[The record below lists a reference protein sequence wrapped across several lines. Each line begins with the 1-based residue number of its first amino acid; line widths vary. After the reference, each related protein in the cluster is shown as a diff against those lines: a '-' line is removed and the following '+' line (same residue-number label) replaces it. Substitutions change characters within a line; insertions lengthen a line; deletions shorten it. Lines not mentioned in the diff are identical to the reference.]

1 MRETWSLFAQVRS
14 LKMREYEI
22 KANGKI
28 NLGLDVVGKRED
40 GYHLVRMIM
49 QSVRLFD
56 RLEFT
61 RTKASDIVIESN
73 LRFLPVNENNLI
85 YKAIEMVR
93 SEYGISDGMH
103 VKLDKRIPV
112 AGGMAGGSSDAAATL
127 KAMNTMFELGM
138 DSERM
143 NAMALKLGADV
154 PYCLLGG
161 TALAEGI
168 GEKLT
173 PLASVPDANILL
185 VKPQISVSTPAIYSK
200 YDETEG
206 LEHPDIDGIRAAIE
220 AGDISEI
227 CRKMGNILEPV
238 TTSMNP
244 VIADI
249 ERKILEMNADGVLMS
264 GSGPTVFAIF
274 TDRKAAEHA
283 FYEFKGGEYSRGT
296 FLTSFI

>member
-1 MRETWSLFAQVRS
+1 M
-14 LKMREYEI
+14 LKCDKQIMREYEI

-49 QSVRLFD
+49 QSVRLYD
-56 RLEFT
+56 RLEFR
-61 RTKASDIVIESN
+61 RTKSSEIAIETN

-85 YKAIEMVR
+85 YKAIELVR
-93 SEYGISDGMH
+93 QEYKITDGLH

-112 AGGMAGGSSDAAATL
+112 AGGMAGGSADAAATL
-127 KAMNTMFELGM
+127 TAMNDMFELGM
-138 DSERM
+138 RSEDLS
-143 NAMALKLGADV
+143 AMALKLGADV

-173 PLASVPDANILL
+173 SLSPVPNAHILL

-206 LEHPDIDGIRAAIE
+206 LEHPDIDGLRAAIE
-220 AGDISEI
+220 AKDLSGI

-238 TTSMNP
+238 TTKLNP
-244 VIADI
+244 VIGDI
-249 ERKILEMNADGVLMS
+249 KKRIYEMNADGVLMS

-283 FYEFKGGEYSRGT
+283 FYEFKGGEHSRGT
-296 FLTSFI
+296 FLTTFT